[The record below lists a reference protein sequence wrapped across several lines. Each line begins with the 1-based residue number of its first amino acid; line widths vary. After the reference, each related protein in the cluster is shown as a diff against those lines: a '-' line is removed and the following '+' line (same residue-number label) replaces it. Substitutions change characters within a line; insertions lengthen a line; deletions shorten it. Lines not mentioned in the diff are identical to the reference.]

1 MAADASYWEQ
11 TAGERL
17 PAARPE
23 SVVVT
28 VSAQLSTASL
38 IAAGLLDSARINE
51 VVPRQQ
57 PRRPRRSL
65 RERWS
70 RTR

>member
-1 MAADASYWEQ
+1 M
-11 TAGERL
+11 
-17 PAARPE
+17 
-23 SVVVT
+23 
-28 VSAQLSTASL
+28 SAQLSTASL

-51 VVPRQQ
+51 VAPRQQ
-57 PRRPRRSL
+57 ARRPRRSL